1 MKTLEQE
8 NAELKGLM
16 RKLESQLSD
25 ISTRSIVSN
34 GEELKVG
41 ARVEWELCLC
51 IQLTAPC
58 ASTAA
63 SMCPMPECLP
73 P

>member
-1 MKTLEQE
+1 MAICGPIRDSLISTVYDIQMKTLEQE

-41 ARVEWELCLC
+41 ARVEW
-51 IQLTAPC
+51 
-58 ASTAA
+58 
-63 SMCPMPECLP
+63 
-73 P
+73 